1 MNLGKKNN
9 SYLWNSAWSRT
20 LVKISA
26 QSFSSGYFSVAFSNN
41 NIGDSKQSTT
51 DWKTLKI
58 KSIVL
63 MLKCLTWIYLMHH
76 HNINVCIYNLFIL
89 VLNSIM
95 LYMGISN
102 ALSKNC
108 LSFVKLG
115 AKYRVQISLCKQ
127 GLWYVF
133 E

>member
-1 MNLGKKNN
+1 
-9 SYLWNSAWSRT
+9 
-20 LVKISA
+20 
-26 QSFSSGYFSVAFSNN
+26 
-41 NIGDSKQSTT
+41 
-51 DWKTLKI
+51 
-58 KSIVL
+58 
-63 MLKCLTWIYLMHH
+63 MHH

-127 GLWYVF
+127 GLLNMLYISIIEDLILCTF
-133 E
+133 IIITND